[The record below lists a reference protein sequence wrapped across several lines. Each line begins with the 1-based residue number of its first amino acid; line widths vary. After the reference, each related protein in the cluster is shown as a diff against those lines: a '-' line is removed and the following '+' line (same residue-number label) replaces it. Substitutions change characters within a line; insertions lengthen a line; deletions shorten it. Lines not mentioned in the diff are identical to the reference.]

1 VARRQSPDL
10 RRRPAKRE
18 PKRRFI
24 IYCEGAKTEPGYFT
38 ALRRHCSSVLIEIEP
53 VGVGGEPFTVAGKAV
68 QRAQEL
74 GLIPNDCARATDS
87 FEEKDEVWAVFDRDA
102 HEKFHNAV
110 QKCQSNRV
118 HVGRSNPC
126 FELWLILHHEDYD
139 KSDGRHAVQSLCE
152 QVCAG
157 YDKHS
162 VKTPDC
168 TNLMARIEAAIKR
181 AEDQLARRKNEG
193 EEFGCP
199 STTVGRLVRRILDAA
214 VKSGRN

>member
-1 VARRQSPDL
+1 MPPNL
-10 RRRPAKRE
+10 RRRHATRE

-24 IYCEGAKTEPGYFT
+24 IYCEGRNTEPAYFR
-38 ALRRHCSSVLIEIEP
+38 ALQRHCSSVLIEIEP

-68 QRAQEL
+68 ERAQEL

-87 FEEKDEVWAVFDRDA
+87 FEEKDEVWAVFDRDV

-118 HVGRSNPC
+118 RVGRSNPC

-139 KSDGRHAVQSLCE
+139 KSDGRHAVQTRCQ
-152 QVCAG
+152 QVCTG
-157 YDKHS
+157 YDKDRA
-162 VKTPDC
+162 KTPC
-168 TNLMARIEAAIKR
+168 CANLMAHVDAAIKR
-181 AEDQLARRKNEG
+181 AEGQLARRKNDG

-199 STTVGRLVRRILDAA
+199 STTVGRLVQAILEAA
-214 VKSGRN
+214 KKSGRN